1 MTVVGAVYGTN
12 SVPVYVD
19 DLENLMKDCTKL
31 MGKPKILI
39 IQACQGQTQQDGESN
54 LEKYVVFNIYV
65 HLHLVCSYKKL
76 TLLAQHIN
84 MDRNLLFNDV

>member
-19 DLENLMKDCTKL
+19 DIENLMKDCAKL

-54 LEKYVVFNIYV
+54 LREI
-65 HLHLVCSYKKL
+65 
-76 TLLAQHIN
+76 
-84 MDRNLLFNDV
+84 